1 MSRYCHRMAVLVD
14 DRDAT
19 VLVGEVGGVSFNG
32 QLPGLRQLLGVLVE
46 IGKGEP
52 LLGHVQVGVFVPI
65 RCSLSI
71 GSISD

>member
-14 DRDAT
+14 DGDAT

-52 LLGHVQVGVFVPI
+52 LLGHVQVGVFDAHPVLPVD
-65 RCSLSI
+65 RVDL
-71 GSISD
+71 